1 MYALDNKSYK
11 VSDSQKNNSTLLKNK
26 IDSVSTS
33 QNKQVNE
40 NIFVK
45 NNDLLDLEFGESQF
59 KYMVLFSEGVS
70 RKDISLYYNVAYDT
84 VKKSLQTVS
93 EKYHQ
98 PYVEKC
104 VSSFIEKYK
113 GSTEYDE
120 VINMYLKWN
129 QNRKTERFN
138 DNVFSINSNLES
150 KHDND
155 DFITD
160 LKKNNFQYIDN
171 REKSGIVWIIHN
183 DSTSEL
189 IKRVLSKYKYPYT
202 FERRGSIVTE
212 NKPAWRVMFK

>member
-1 MYALDNKSYK
+1 
-11 VSDSQKNNSTLLKNK
+11 
-26 IDSVSTS
+26 
-33 QNKQVNE
+33 
-40 NIFVK
+40 
-45 NNDLLDLEFGESQF
+45 
-59 KYMVLFSEGVS
+59 MVLFSEGVS

>member
-1 MYALDNKSYK
+1 MSDNN
-11 VSDSQKNNSTLLKNK
+11 KNNSILLKEK
-26 IDSVSTS
+26 IDSISTS
-33 QNKQVNE
+33 QNKHSNE
-40 NIFVK
+40 NIFMED
-45 NNDLLDLEFGESQF
+45 NDLLDVEFGESQF

-104 VSSFIEKYK
+104 VSSFIEEYK
-113 GSTEYDE
+113 GTAQYDE
-120 VINMYLKWN
+120 IIKVYLKWN
-129 QNRKTERFN
+129 QNRKKEMSN
-138 DNVFSINSNLES
+138 DIALSTTYNLTQ

-155 DFITD
+155 DLITE

-171 REKSGIVWIIHN
+171 REKSGIVWVIHN
-183 DSTSEL
+183 DSSSEL
-189 IKRVLSKYKYPYT
+189 IKSILSKYKYPYT